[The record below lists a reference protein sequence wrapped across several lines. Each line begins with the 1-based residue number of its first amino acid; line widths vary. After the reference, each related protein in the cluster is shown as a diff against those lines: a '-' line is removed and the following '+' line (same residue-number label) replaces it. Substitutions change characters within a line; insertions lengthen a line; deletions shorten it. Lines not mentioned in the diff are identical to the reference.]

1 MEQAFGDAS
10 VADNDWLGTAALDNP
25 AHQPLEEIV
34 GLDPTD
40 GHRRTRLCTA
50 GPGRAGSP
58 FSPPGARW
66 WTTRAATRRW
76 PSRPDGALPVTRF
89 VMPAATGIELLR
101 RFSRWSIPAQRPVGG
116 EAVRLNVEDTAELPY
131 PESRYGL

>member
-1 MEQAFGDAS
+1 MGQAFGDAS

-25 AHQPLEEIV
+25 VHQPLEEIL

-40 GHRRTRLCTA
+40 WAIVGLDLTGGSRESSLAVLAVQRALLNA
-50 GPGRAGSP
+50 GGEDPALV
-58 FSPPGARW
+58 A
-66 WTTRAATRRW
+66 
-76 PSRPDGALPVTRF
+76 RPDGTLPVTRF

-101 RFSRWSIPAQRPVGG
+101 RFSRWSIHAQRPVGG
-116 EAVRLNVEDTAELPY
+116 AAVRLNVEDTVELPY